1 MKIEVGESLF
11 YSWLRHVKECHL
23 VQMNWKVSSQW
34 DLLHEPEL
42 EILLNVMTEHF
53 QTKYDYNVFKKN
65 SSMSQIIRQGE
76 CDVLGI
82 AFGREENKFY
92 AVDVA
97 FHEAGLNY
105 GSKDE
110 TIMKVIAK
118 MIRTA
123 ICLYGYMDTKTAEI
137 IFASPKINLVIMEP
151 LTSCVSDLN
160 HIFKSQGY
168 EFKVRVIANDLFHEQ
183 VLQPILLVSNG
194 IADTSELF
202 VRAYQMYQ
210 MFADKKV
217 SKREYGTNETKKIS
231 TMNEVTEPVGTNDTF
246 SLEGSHSLSREFYR
260 ELKIGKLVQMV
271 LKPLIINKATEQ
283 EIKKMQQVE
292 YSKKTFGIQ
301 YPLLLKTKQPIA
313 ERHYYKD
320 LFDINGETYRLCCEW
335 YETGA
340 NNDRP
345 FVEQW
350 IKEHEK

>member
-1 MKIEVGESLF
+1 MKIEMGESLF
-11 YSWLRHVKECHL
+11 YSWLRHVKECQM

-34 DLLHEPEL
+34 DLLHEQEL
-42 EILLNVMTEHF
+42 QTLLNVVTEHF
-53 QTKYDYNVFKKN
+53 QTKYDYNIFKKN

-76 CDVLGI
+76 CDVLGVS
-82 AFGREENKFY
+82 FDREENKFY

-97 FHEAGLNY
+97 FHESGLNY
-105 GSKDE
+105 GSKEE
-110 TIMKVIAK
+110 TVMKVIAK
-118 MIRTA
+118 MVRSA

-137 IFASPKINLVIMEP
+137 IFASPKINPVIMEP
-151 LTSCVSDLN
+151 LSSCIDDLN
-160 HIFKSQGY
+160 YIFKLQGY
-168 EFKVRVIANDLFHEQ
+168 EFKVRVIANDLFNEQ
-183 VLQPILLVSNG
+183 VLQPILLASNG

-210 MFADKKV
+210 MFSDKKPP
-217 SKREYGTNETKKIS
+217 KRENGTHEK
-231 TMNEVTEPVGTNDTF
+231 NDTV
-246 SLEGSHSLSREFYR
+246 SLEVNNLLSRELYS

-271 LKPLIINKATEQ
+271 LKPLIISKVTKQ
-283 EIKKMQQVE
+283 EIQKMQEIE
-292 YSKKTFGIQ
+292 YSKITFGIQ
-301 YPLLLKTKQPIA
+301 YPLLLKTDAPIA

-350 IKEHEK
+350 IKDHE